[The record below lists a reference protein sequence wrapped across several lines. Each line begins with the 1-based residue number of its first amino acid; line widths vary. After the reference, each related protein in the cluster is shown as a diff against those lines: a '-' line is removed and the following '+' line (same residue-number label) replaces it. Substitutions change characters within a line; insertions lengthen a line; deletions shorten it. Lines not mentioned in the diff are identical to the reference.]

1 MKIAKDE
8 ALNLIRIL
16 RKIEFFSGFTMS
28 EVENILETVDK
39 KFFKKNETI
48 IKQGD
53 PGRFFFI
60 INTGKVA
67 VFIKKPGKGT
77 VKVGEL
83 SSGEYFGET
92 SIIKHAPINA
102 TVKAEEDTELFVLYK
117 YDIEMVM
124 KKNPSAADIMKKMIE
139 RRTVMSSYELDRVD
153 EGFFSKLKG
162 LFGK

>member
-1 MKIAKDE
+1 MKLAKEE
-8 ALNLIRIL
+8 ALILIRNL

-39 KFFKKNETI
+39 KFFKKKETI

-60 INTGKVA
+60 INTGKVG
-67 VFIKKPGKGT
+67 VFIKKASGDM

-83 SSGEYFGET
+83 SAGEYFGET
-92 SIIKHAPINA
+92 SIIKHAPIGA

-117 YDIEMVM
+117 YDIELVM
-124 KKNPSAADIMKKMIE
+124 KKNPAATEIMRKMIE
-139 RRTVMSSYELDRVD
+139 RRTEMSSFELDRVD
-153 EGFFSKLKG
+153 EKQGFFAKLKR
-162 LFGK
+162 LF